1 MAPNTA
7 RNMARDENSKQD
19 ENSAEDRY
27 SNPLTDR
34 Y

>member
-1 MAPNTA
+1 
-7 RNMARDENSKQD
+7 MARDENSKQD